1 MYEIPILF
9 YYFELQHCTAM
20 GYTKDESSLFD
31 KKMTFLALV
40 RISECSNQSNMEH
53 GEILTRARDVIFFYQ
68 TTSSHLQYNPL
79 QYNAVAQSNK
89 IK

>member
-31 KKMTFLALV
+31 KKITFLALV

-53 GEILTRARDVIFFYQ
+53 SEILTRARDVIFLSNNEL
-68 TTSSHLQYNPL
+68 SSL
-79 QYNAVAQSNK
+79 V
-89 IK
+89 